1 MDFEFLYWIILGLI
15 YLMVKS
21 LRKRRQQPQEH
32 DEFQPT
38 TEEVLEE
45 EETLPA
51 WLESLV
57 KGEDD
62 TLQPEQPVGKKRQ
75 ATIREDLAAYDEDLA
90 EPVMETE
97 IPLEVI
103 SEPQEK
109 PKSLRS
115 KIRSKAPGGGVQKG
129 RVQRALDMREI
140 RDVVARR
147 KKLRQLIVYKEILG
161 PPRALRSLRTGRQF

>member
-1 MDFEFLYWIILGLI
+1 
-15 YLMVKS
+15 
-21 LRKRRQQPQEH
+21 
-32 DEFQPT
+32 
-38 TEEVLEE
+38 
-45 EETLPA
+45 
-51 WLESLV
+51 
-57 KGEDD
+57 
-62 TLQPEQPVGKKRQ
+62 VGKKRQ

-109 PKSLRS
+109 LKSLRS
-115 KIRSKAPGGGVQKG
+115 KIRSKAPAGGVQKG
-129 RVQRALDMREI
+129 RVQRALDMHEI
-140 RDVVARR
+140 RDMVARR

>member
-21 LRKRRQQPQEH
+21 LRKRRQPQEH

-62 TLQPEQPVGKKRQ
+62 TSQPEQPVGKKRQ

-109 PKSLRS
+109 LKNLRS
-115 KIRSKAPGGGVQKG
+115 KIRSKAGGVQKG

-140 RDVVARR
+140 RDLVARR

>member
-1 MDFEFLYWIILGLI
+1 M
-15 YLMVKS
+15 
-21 LRKRRQQPQEH
+21 
-32 DEFQPT
+32 
-38 TEEVLEE
+38 
-45 EETLPA
+45 
-51 WLESLV
+51 
-57 KGEDD
+57 
-62 TLQPEQPVGKKRQ
+62 
-75 ATIREDLAAYDEDLA
+75 AAYDEDLA

-115 KIRSKAPGGGVQKG
+115 KIRSKAPGSGVQKG

-140 RDVVARR
+140 RDLVARR